1 MRGLHQRMQGRARL
15 NFWLTENMN
24 CRPLHQ
30 TRFGLAWVAV
40 LVTATLFRLAMPT
53 FVATDALK
61 ISICSAIGK
70 PVNQKSDPQSDGQTH
85 SHGDSCDYCVF
96 DLDNLAG
103 LPPAVIPF
111 AFSQTLS
118 IKLYPIVL
126 SDDLRVSWTT
136 PYSRA
141 PPSITV

>member
-1 MRGLHQRMQGRARL
+1 MQGRARL

-30 TRFGLAWVAV
+30 TRFGLALAAV
-40 LVTATLFRLAMPT
+40 LVAATLFRLAMPT
-53 FVATDALK
+53 FVATVALK
-61 ISICSAIGK
+61 TSICSAIGK
-70 PVNQKSDPQSDGQTH
+70 PVSQKIDPQSDGQTH
-85 SHGDSCDYCVF
+85 SHGESCDYCVF

-111 AFSQTLS
+111 AFSQSVS
-118 IKLYPIVL
+118 IKLYPVVI
-126 SDDLRVSWTT
+126 SDDLRVSWAT

-141 PPSITV
+141 PPPVTV